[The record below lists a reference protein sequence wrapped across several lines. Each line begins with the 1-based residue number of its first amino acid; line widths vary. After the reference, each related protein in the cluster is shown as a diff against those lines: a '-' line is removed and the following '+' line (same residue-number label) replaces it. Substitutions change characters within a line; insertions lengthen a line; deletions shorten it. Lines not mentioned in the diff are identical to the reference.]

1 MKVAVLLDYD
11 VDAPQLKESLGAEP
25 IDAALSDLKELL
37 HVEGRHTLGS
47 FKVLKVEEVK

>member
-11 VDAPQLKESLGAEP
+11 IDAEFVGKEFGASG
-25 IDAALSDLKELL
+25 IDAALSDLKAAL
-37 HVEGRHTLGS
+37 HVKGKGLGS

>member
-11 VDAPQLKESLGAEP
+11 VDADFLTKELGATP
-25 IDAALSDLKELL
+25 TDAALSDLKAAL
-37 HVEGRHTLGS
+37 HVKGKGLGS